1 MKIICLIR
9 EPFIDKIPNLKT
21 LLRFLSEKFEIILIS
36 SKEKKYPEPSFLTSK
51 IRLILVNRR
60 TRLAEPPTSVKLA
73 LAFVYNFLKFN
84 PGICIGGDVYGNI
97 ILSFF
102 RRFLKFRHFY
112 LMLEYPQIV
121 TKEHPGLGRVEKLE
135 IKSLKLADH
144 IIVHDKWH
152 SDFLEE
158 HLFIP
163 SKRTLLLPNATAT
176 VFSGEKGHY
185 FQELLNLNS
194 HVKVILHSGGL
205 GKWFS
210 CKEVAES
217 THNWPDNTLLVFH
230 TSHNVVNDQYY
241 REMMQGNYKGRV
253 AFSTRPVS
261 SDKLDSLV
269 SSAYIGLAIYS
280 TKILG
285 YRAELL
291 GLAAGKVGNYLKCG
305 VPVIASKLSSFEY
318 ISEYNCGI
326 LVKNEAEIANAIR
339 SISENYNGY
348 SKNAIRC
355 YNEKWESSGY
365 LNKILVTLENNQSNI
380 L

>member
-21 LLRFLSEKFEIILIS
+21 LLRFLSEKHEIILIS

-60 TRLAEPPTSVKLA
+60 TWLAELPTSVKLA
-73 LAFVYNFLKFN
+73 LSFVYNFLKFK

-97 ILSFF
+97 ILTFF

-121 TKEHPGLGRVEKLE
+121 TKERSILGRLEKLE

-163 SKRTLLLPNATAT
+163 SKKTLLLPNATTT
-176 VFSGEKGHY
+176 VFSGEKGLY
-185 FQELLNLNS
+185 LQESLNLDPR
-194 HVKVILHSGGL
+194 VKVILHSGGL

-210 CKEVAES
+210 CKEIAES

-230 TSHNVVNDQYY
+230 TSHNVADDQYY
-241 REMMQGNYKGRV
+241 REMMQGNYQGKV
-253 AFSTRPVS
+253 VFSTRPVS
-261 SDKLDSLV
+261 TDHLDSLV

-280 TKILG
+280 TNILG

-291 GLAAGKVGNYLKCG
+291 GLAAGKIGNYLKCG
-305 VPVIASKLSSFEY
+305 VPVIATDLISFKYLKEY
-318 ISEYNCGI
+318 RCGI
-326 LVKNEAEIANAIR
+326 LVKGVSEIADAIMTIEADYESYSANAL
-339 SISENYNGY
+339 
-348 SKNAIRC
+348 RC
-355 YNEKWESSGY
+355 YKEMWEPSGFLDIILNEIESH
-365 LNKILVTLENNQSNI
+365 
-380 L
+380 